1 MQTTTQTDTSGA
13 NVLHRKF
20 TKEIFMPYCNASDG
34 TRLFY
39 TVWGKGRP
47 LLFIHGGN
55 IGSEMWNFQIP
66 QLVEEGFQC
75 IVYDQRGFSRS
86 DWPSSGYDFDTLA
99 EDLNCLVSHLQLETF
114 SAVTFSFGAGVLGR
128 YLSNFGAARVEKAML
143 ISAITPC
150 FLKSADNP
158 EGLERELYYDPFRA
172 ALMNDRPQ
180 IFRASMEGFFNP
192 TAAEDDVTQPLADW
206 LIGIALQ
213 NPVMAMIELFR
224 ASSETDF
231 RKDMSS
237 FTMPTSIVHGDCDV
251 FAPIAATGQR
261 TQEMIA
267 GSVWTTYPGAS
278 HGLPFT
284 HRRRL
289 NRQIKEFFCA

>member
-1 MQTTTQTDTSGA
+1 
-13 NVLHRKF
+13 
-20 TKEIFMPYCNASDG
+20 MPYCDASDG

-99 EDLNCLVSHLQLETF
+99 EDLNCLVTHLQLEIF
-114 SAVTFSFGAGVLGR
+114 SAVTFSFGAGVFGR

-172 ALMNDRPQ
+172 ALMTDRPQ

-206 LIGIALQ
+206 LIGVALQ

-224 ASSETDF
+224 VSSETDF

-237 FTMPTSIVHGDCDV
+237 YTMPTSIVHGDCDV
-251 FAPIAATGQR
+251 FAPIATTGQR
-261 TQEMIA
+261 THEMIA